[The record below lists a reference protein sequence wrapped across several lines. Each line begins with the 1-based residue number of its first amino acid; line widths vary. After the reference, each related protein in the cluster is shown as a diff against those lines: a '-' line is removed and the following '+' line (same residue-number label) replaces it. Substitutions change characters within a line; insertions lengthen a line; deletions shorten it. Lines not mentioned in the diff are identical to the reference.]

1 MTNFK
6 AQNRL
11 RPKLVAKYS
20 HSILIYSA
28 EFQEKNPNQN
38 KNNPEFFS
46 KKVGDKLMKIL
57 TVEEM
62 QDQN

>member
-1 MTNFK
+1 LYV
-6 AQNRL
+6 Q
-11 RPKLVAKYS
+11 KY
-20 HSILIYSA
+20 
-28 EFQEKNPNQN
+28 EKNPNQN

-62 QDQN
+62 QVQN